1 MKNKNTNPHAGSSFE
16 DFLKETGIFEEVK
29 AAAIKQLIA
38 LQLRDEMEKKNL
50 THKAMAERMGTSRS
64 QLRRLLDPKNVSV
77 TLLTLEKAASA
88 LGKDLEISLK

>member
-16 DFLKETGIFEEVK
+16 DFLKETEIFEEVK

-38 LQLRDEMEKKNL
+38 LQLHDEMEKKNL

-64 QLRRLLDPKNVSV
+64 
-77 TLLTLEKAASA
+77 
-88 LGKDLEISLK
+88 